1 MSQSTFDNQ
10 LNLLE
15 SELQALTASLIEGDA
30 VLLQNASTNFQN
42 LTVELLHMVKESR
55 RVSSGVV
62 ADARRMAALA
72 NGMAS
77 FRDNLLRRSAYVDT
91 ALGMLIPESK
101 DKATYS
107 GSRVYGSPAKRS
119 GSFHAFSA

>member
-15 SELQALTASLIEGDA
+15 SQLQALTASLIDGDA
-30 VLLQNASTNFQN
+30 VLLQNVSANFQN

-55 RVSSGVV
+55 RVSSGAVV
-62 ADARRMAALA
+62 DARRMAVLA
-72 NGMAS
+72 NGMAI
-77 FRDNLLRRSAYVDT
+77 FREHLLRRSAYVDT
-91 ALGMLIPESK
+91 ALGTLIPESK

-119 GSFHAFSA
+119 GSFNAFSA